1 MTASVAQ
8 YTVSE
13 KILLAAFELDADGN
27 SPFSAESLI
36 VHSWKLF
43 PRTFGLK
50 GYAESYPDSN
60 KVLTS
65 IMGER
70 GLARKG
76 WLIKMGQKLYALTRD
91 GKRMVARL
99 KGEEEPDLEH
109 RLTLPPEDDRFL
121 LQLLNSTAYQK
132 FESNQKND
140 LAFADACRFWDIT
153 QNLKGDA
160 LDDRLTSIDRK
171 FNDLEQLLSQEDGE
185 LVSGKVVSAGDVRVL
200 RNLHSFMQDRFESV
214 LKLLRSRSTRR

>member
-13 KILLAAFELDADGN
+13 KILLAAFELDANGE
-27 SPFSAESLI
+27 SPFTAESLI
-36 VHSWKLF
+36 VQSWKLY

-50 GYAESYPDSN
+50 GFAESYPDSN

-99 KGEEEPDLEH
+99 KGEDEPELDKH
-109 RLTLPPEDDRFL
+109 ITLPPEHDKFL
-121 LQLLNSTAYQK
+121 LHLLSSSAYQK

-153 QNLKGDA
+153 QNLKGNA
-160 LDDRLTSIDRK
+160 LDEQLASVDRR
-171 FNDLEQLLSQEDGE
+171 FNELEQTLSQDDAE
-185 LVSGKVVSAGDVRVL
+185 LVGGKIVSAGDIRVL
-200 RNLHSFMQDRFESV
+200 RNLHNYMQDRFESV
-214 LKLLRSRSTRR
+214 LKLLRSRSSRR